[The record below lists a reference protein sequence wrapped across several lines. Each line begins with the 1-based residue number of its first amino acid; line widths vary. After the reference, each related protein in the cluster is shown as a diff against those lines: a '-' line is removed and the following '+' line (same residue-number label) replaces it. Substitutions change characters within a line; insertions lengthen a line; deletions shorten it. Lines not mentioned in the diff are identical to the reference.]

1 MYVQYTPV
9 AGWRTNVSVNQKT
22 NNRQVEDALQVFTLV
37 ILEARLVTRDA
48 IRRITEYKVVTA
60 SMMYRI
66 PTSEIGIYQHLV
78 VLLPTDSIKLLNLR

>member
-37 ILEARLVTRDA
+37 ILEARLLTRDA
-48 IRRITEYKVVTA
+48 IRRITEYKVVIA
-60 SMMYRI
+60 SIPNTYR
-66 PTSEIGIYQHLV
+66 P
-78 VLLPTDSIKLLNLR
+78 LR

>member
-1 MYVQYTPV
+1 M
-9 AGWRTNVSVNQKT
+9 SVNQKT

-37 ILEARLVTRDA
+37 ILEARLLTRDA

-66 PTSEIGIYQHLV
+66 PTSEIGITKIWLYYYQQIV
-78 VLLPTDSIKLLNLR
+78 